1 MLLIR
6 QSELRQCP
14 NGPPEYL
21 IPEFEPVHVFT
32 NLRHSP
38 RDVDSQCRVLR
49 SAEPTFE
56 ADEVRLAPSGVTVV
70 GVDRTCDDLNQDL
83 IVAHWGRLGLNESQ
97 GFRRS
102 ITGANDGFHD
112 VGPFDCL
119 QCKLIQSVYVYNVNM
134 SSVNQKSSTAQPVR
148 VPLSRDRILQVAVEI
163 MDTEGLGSLTM
174 RRLGHDL
181 DVEAMA
187 LYRHVRGKV
196 DILDGMVDLVL
207 GEIDLS
213 PPSEDWKTSLRAS
226 AISAHE
232 TLLRHPWTCGLVLTP
247 NLRAIPN
254 RMIYIESILA
264 RLRAAGFS

>member
-1 MLLIR
+1 
-6 QSELRQCP
+6 
-14 NGPPEYL
+14 
-21 IPEFEPVHVFT
+21 
-32 NLRHSP
+32 
-38 RDVDSQCRVLR
+38 
-49 SAEPTFE
+49 
-56 ADEVRLAPSGVTVV
+56 
-70 GVDRTCDDLNQDL
+70 
-83 IVAHWGRLGLNESQ
+83 
-97 GFRRS
+97 
-102 ITGANDGFHD
+102 
-112 VGPFDCL
+112 
-119 QCKLIQSVYVYNVNM
+119 M

-264 RLRAAGFS
+264 RLRAAGFSPSAASRGYHAIDSHILGFTLWELGHTIPNDSSGELLGTFVRQFDYANFPYLGEHLIEHMTESDPTELGDFEFGLDLILEGIEGIGQST